1 MGKYENIVRQIVEPL
16 VQNKDALLIREVDRP
31 EENSLTVVVYGEKN
45 DIAVLI
51 GKKGKIANAI
61 REVVSIAGRLDDKRV
76 FVKFESFEDAKEN

>member
-1 MGKYENIVRQIVEPL
+1 MV
-16 VQNKDALLIREVDRP
+16 
-31 EENSLTVVVYGEKN
+31 KN

-76 FVKFESFEDAKEN
+76 FVKFESFEDERKTKMRQQLFLKFHSFKFVII